1 MQMRESQPTVVLI
14 CHERD
19 RIDREALAS
28 YLASALRLAGFI
40 IIRDRPSRLWRAARR
55 ELRRV
60 GIWRFLDVLAFRVYR
75 RLRLAARDAAWI
87 DRAVGE
93 YCARYPVD
101 LEAIPRLVVESPNS
115 DEARAFVTELAPDVV
130 IARCKVILKP
140 AIFELP
146 RVGTFVLHPGI
157 CPEYRNAHGC
167 FWALANRDLKRVGMT
182 LLRADAGVD
191 TGPVY
196 LQAGCVF
203 DERQESHTVIQYRV
217 VLENLEA
224 IGAVLRA
231 LCRGE
236 RVPAIDTAG
245 RQSAVWGQPQVTTY
259 LRWKRLARQNRP
271 QASGRRPQAAGR
283 GPQSEASVLL
293 GPEACGLRPDA

>member
-1 MQMRESQPTVVLI
+1 MQMREPRPTVVLI

-40 IIRDRPSRLWRAARR
+40 IIRDRPDRLWRAARR

-60 GIWRFLDVLAFRVYR
+60 GVWRFLDVLAFRIYR

-87 DRAVGE
+87 ERTVDE
-93 YCARYPVD
+93 YRARYPVELD
-101 LEAIPRLVVESPNS
+101 AIPQLVVQSPNS
-115 DEARAFVTELAPDVV
+115 NEARAFLTELAPDVV

-167 FWALANRDLKRVGMT
+167 FWALVNRDLERVGMT

-191 TGPVY
+191 TGPMY
-196 LQAGCVF
+196 LHAGCAF

-217 VLENLEA
+217 VLENLGV
-224 IGAVLRA
+224 IGAILSA

-236 RVPAIDTAG
+236 RVPAIETAG
-245 RQSAVWGQPQVTTY
+245 RRSAVWGQPQLSAY
-259 LRWKRLARQNRP
+259 LRWKRMAQ
-271 QASGRRPQAAGR
+271 QASDL
-283 GPQSEASVLL
+283 S
-293 GPEACGLRPDA
+293 PETALRPGA